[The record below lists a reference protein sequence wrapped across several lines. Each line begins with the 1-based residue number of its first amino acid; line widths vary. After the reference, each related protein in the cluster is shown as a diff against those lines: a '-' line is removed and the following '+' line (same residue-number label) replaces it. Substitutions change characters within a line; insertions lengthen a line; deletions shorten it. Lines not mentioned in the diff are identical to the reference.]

1 MVGKIREVHVFSNKN
16 WGEEGVL
23 PEGADPVPPTLDWD
37 GWVGCAA
44 MRPYLR
50 GRFHPGEWRRRKAF
64 GTGTLGDMGCHI
76 FSPSY
81 RALGLGSP
89 LSITSHGPTPSADN
103 WAVRAKFH
111 YVFPGTPLTE
121 GKTVDYWWYDGTEL
135 PPANLVEQA
144 GMRMPRQGNI
154 FVGTDGLIVVPHG
167 GQPFALP
174 EEKFKDAKAPE
185 VTPRDH
191 YAEFVDAVLTGGAR
205 PSANFD
211 YAGPLTETVLLGNVA
226 AHYPAETLELDGA
239 RLRFPKK
246 PEATALLT
254 RTYRKPWRVKE
265 LASE

>member
-1 MVGKIREVHVFSNKN
+1 
-16 WGEEGVL
+16 
-23 PEGADPVPPTLDWD
+23 
-37 GWVGCAA
+37 
-44 MRPYLR
+44 
-50 GRFHPGEWRRRKAF
+50 
-64 GTGTLGDMGCHI
+64 
-76 FSPSY
+76 
-81 RALGLGSP
+81 
-89 LSITSHGPTPSADN
+89 
-103 WAVRAKFH
+103 
-111 YVFPGTPLTE
+111 VFPGTPLTE

-135 PPANLVEQA
+135 PPANLVEQV
-144 GMRMPRQGNI
+144 GMRMPRQGSI

-174 EEKFKDAKAPE
+174 EEKFRDAKAPE

-191 YAEFVDAVLTGGAR
+191 YAEFVDAVLAGSAR

-254 RTYRKPWRVKE
+254 RTYRKPWRVRE